1 MTYGKSPIPLTFQIP
16 KAIVAIC
23 SPMYANLTGHSL
35 VWVLSLSNLANVEPT
50 VESALSGFINSIA
63 VIMILKICRE
73 LPDMYIMIAFMGMV
87 FAGAMAISQAFLRKR
102 SSVSTGVGAGCS
114 LLPDF

>member
-1 MTYGKSPIPLTFQIP
+1 M
-16 KAIVAIC
+16 
-23 SPMYANLTGHSL
+23 
-35 VWVLSLSNLANVEPT
+35 
-50 VESALSGFINSIA
+50 ESALSGFMNSIA

-87 FAGAMAISQAFLRKR
+87 FAGAMAISHAFLRKR
-102 SSVSTGVGAGCS
+102 SSVSTGVGAGWG